1 MIFNKLLLILILI
14 LVKTTM
20 SSNMIVKELVGPTNG
35 FMQQSQSILT
45 LEHEVIF
52 AIQQKNLDQ
61 IEKILNDVSTPNSP
75 NYGKHLTK
83 EEVDNLTVNKEGKK
97 LVLEFLNKW
106 NAVVI
111 LSNDNYITAKATIEI
126 WNQALSTTFYDYEN
140 VMKGKTVQRCMEYS
154 LPEEL
159 ASQVASVMGTI
170 QFPATVEIGHPR
182 IGRIPLKLAT
192 MNGHE

>member
-1 MIFNKLLLILILI
+1 
-14 LVKTTM
+14 
-20 SSNMIVKELVGPTNG
+20 MIVKETVGPTNG
-35 FMQQSQSILT
+35 YIQQNPSIVT
-45 LEHEVIF
+45 LEHELIF

-61 IEKILNDVSTPNSP
+61 IEKILNDVSDPNSP

-83 EEVDNLTVNKEGKK
+83 EEVDALTVNKEGKK

-106 NAVVI
+106 NAIVVS
-111 LSNDNYITAKATIEI
+111 SNDNYITTKATIEI

-159 ASQVASVMGTI
+159 IPQVASVMNTV
-170 QFPATVEIGHPR
+170 QFPATVEIGHPGRTR

>member
-1 MIFNKLLLILILI
+1 MILNNILLLLLIL
-14 LVKTTM
+14 VKTM

-35 FMQQSQSILT
+35 FMQKSRSILT
-45 LEHEVIF
+45 LEHDLIF
-52 AIQQKNLDQ
+52 AVQQKNLDQ
-61 IEKILNDVSTPNSP
+61 IEKILNDVSDPHSP

-83 EEVDNLTVNKEGKK
+83 EEVNALTANNEGKK
-97 LVLEFLNKW
+97 LVLEFLNNW
-106 NAVVI
+106 NAVVVS
-111 LSNDNYITAKATIEI
+111 SNDNYITAKATIEI

-154 LPEEL
+154 LPVEL
-159 ASQVASVMGTI
+159 ASQVASVMGTV